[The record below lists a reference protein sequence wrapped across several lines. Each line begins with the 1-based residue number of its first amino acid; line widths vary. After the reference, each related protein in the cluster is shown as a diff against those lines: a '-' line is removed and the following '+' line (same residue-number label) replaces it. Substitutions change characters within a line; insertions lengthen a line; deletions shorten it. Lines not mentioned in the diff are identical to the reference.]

1 MSKPVEPTRNV
12 KRNEASTVLIPL
24 THLDE
29 DNATFTP
36 STLKYRIDDL
46 TNNRQVLDW
55 TTVST
60 PSTTNTLTITST
72 QNALYNRSKPRELRQ
87 LTVYAQDSSG
97 NESND
102 VFHYTLIRI
111 FDRSDQLQ

>member
-1 MSKPVEPTRNV
+1 MSKPVLPFRNP
-12 KRNEASTVLIPL
+12 KKNEASTVLLPL
-24 THLDE
+24 KHLNQDG
-29 DNATFTP
+29 ALFTP
-36 STLKYRIDDL
+36 STLKYRVDDL

-55 TTVST
+55 TVVST

-72 QNALYNRSKPRELRQ
+72 QNALYNRSKPKEVRQ
-87 LTVYAQDSSG
+87 VTVYALDSSG

-102 VFHYTLIRI
+102 VFHYTLIRV